1 MVVKMLSISQL
12 SFAYTDTENNSVM
25 PMSFDLQAERGEI
38 LSLIGPSGS
47 GKTSLLNLI
56 AGFIQASAGRIL
68 IDGKD
73 IQQLTPPQRPVSMLF
88 QSHNLFPHLDVF
100 TNIALGIRPSLK
112 LSNEEHQV
120 IGEALVILGLEGFSK
135 RKPGQLSGGQQQRV
149 AIARALVRQH
159 EILLLDEPFAALG
172 PAMRTELIEV
182 LKELVSRRGMIAL
195 MVSHQPADA
204 LLASKRTAFID
215 NGRVISIQ
223 ETADLL
229 NDRQRKEIFNYL
241 GTE

>member
-1 MVVKMLSISQL
+1 MVEMLSISQL
-12 SFAYTDTENNSVM
+12 SFSYTDTENNSVM

-56 AGFIQASAGRIL
+56 AGFNQAS
-68 IDGKD
+68 DGKILLD
-73 IQQLTPPQRPVSMLF
+73 DKEIQQFAPAQRPVSMLF

-112 LSNEEHQV
+112 LSNEEQQAV
-120 IGEALVILGLEGFSK
+120 GEALVTLGLEGFNK

-182 LKELVSRRGMIAL
+182 LKELVSRRKMIAL
-195 MVSHQPADA
+195 MVSHQPTDA

-215 NGRVISIQ
+215 NGGVTSIQ

-229 NDRQRKEIFNYL
+229 NNRQRKEILNYL
-241 GTE
+241 GPK

>member
-1 MVVKMLSISQL
+1 MLSISQL
-12 SFAYTDTENNSVM
+12 SFAYTDAENNSVM
-25 PMSFDLQAERGEI
+25 PMTFDLQAERGEI

-56 AGFIQASAGRIL
+56 AGFTQASAGNIL
-68 IDGKD
+68 LDDND
-73 IQQLTPPQRPVSMLF
+73 IQLLTSAQRPVSMLF

-112 LSNEEHQV
+112 LSNEEHQA
-120 IGEALVILGLEGFSK
+120 IGEALVTLGLDGFSK

-182 LKELVSRRGMIAL
+182 LKELVSRRKMIAL
-195 MVSHQPADA
+195 MVSHQPSDA

-229 NDRQRKEIFNYL
+229 NDRHRKEILNYM